1 MLIRFA
7 EFILLIQMITTIY
20 SKRLLSNF
28 GNLILSSRENQS
40 FRLGCIELHSILL
53 LPFIEE
59 KKTIVTQEISD
70 YVFSIKE
77 NNDRE
82 ELDEKIK
89 ELYKTFYQLSDINKA
104 MILIYLDEKSYEEI
118 PEHLGIT
125 QNNARIKMMRAK
137 DQLKQL

>member
-1 MLIRFA
+1 MLIRFV

-28 GNLILSSRENQS
+28 GNLILSLRENQS

-89 ELYKTFYQLSDINKA
+89 EL
-104 MILIYLDEKSYEEI
+104 
-118 PEHLGIT
+118 
-125 QNNARIKMMRAK
+125 
-137 DQLKQL
+137 